1 MDGMPRTLLL
11 NASYEALTVVD
22 WKRAIGLVVLE
33 RVDLVEEYEATVSSP
48 RETWRI
54 PAVIRL
60 KNYLRRPWVPV
71 PFSRK
76 NIFLR
81 DEFRCQYCLVGVTTS
96 DATIDHVHPRS
107 RGGLH
112 RWENVTTACGPCNR
126 KKGARTPSEAGMPL
140 QQQPYRPRWLPF
152 TKRPGGFSFPQEWE
166 PWLHAA

>member
-60 KNYLRRPWVPV
+60 KNYLRRPWV
-71 PFSRK
+71 
-76 NIFLR
+76 
-81 DEFRCQYCLVGVTTS
+81 QYW
-96 DATIDHVHPRS
+96 R
-107 RGGLH
+107 
-112 RWENVTTACGPCNR
+112 
-126 KKGARTPSEAGMPL
+126 PL
-140 QQQPYRPRWLPF
+140 
-152 TKRPGGFSFPQEWE
+152 
-166 PWLHAA
+166 